1 MTKELLSELLKD
13 LLRENSRIYVP
24 GMGSFF
30 AEIMP
35 AVIVDGGNTINPP
48 YKKVYFR
55 SNETWNDGL
64 LERSYAQK
72 SSLEIEVSKEK
83 IERFVREFKKEL
95 NAKKSVDL
103 PGMGIMRATNEK
115 SYFFVADDDLDL
127 YSDAFG
133 LEPISLK
140 RILYSS
146 DRERAPERGATVT
159 EKRDDRKDESREP
172 VIIQRRERDSDDIDD
187 DQEREGRRLGR
198 TGIILICVAA
208 AILLIAVAIFLLIY
222 FDSPILDKLLY
233 TKEELR
239 LLRGR

>member
-1 MTKELLSELLKD
+1 M
-13 LLRENSRIYVP
+13 P

-30 AEIMP
+30 ADVMS
-35 AVIVDGGNTINPP
+35 AAIVDGGNTINPP

-64 LERSYAQK
+64 LENSYAK
-72 SSLEIEVSKEK
+72 RSSLDIEVARHK
-83 IERFVREFKKEL
+83 IESFVKEFKKEL
-95 NAKKSVDL
+95 NAKKAVDL

-115 SYFFVADDDLDL
+115 NYFFVADSDLDL

-140 RILYSS
+140 KILYSEREITPERSSVVS
-146 DRERAPERGATVT
+146 DRVERVVK
-159 EKRDDRKDESREP
+159 KRRKLSK
-172 VIIQRRERDSDDIDD
+172 
-187 DQEREGRRLGR
+187 

-233 TKEELR
+233 TKEER
-239 LLRGR
+239 DF

>member
-1 MTKELLSELLKD
+1 MTTELLSELLKD

-30 AEIMP
+30 ADVMS
-35 AVIVDGGNTINPP
+35 AAIVDGGNTINPP

-64 LERSYAQK
+64 LENSYAKK
-72 SSLEIEVSKEK
+72 SSLDVEVAKEK
-83 IERFVREFKKEL
+83 IESFVKEFKKEL
-95 NAKKSVDL
+95 NAKKAVDL

-115 SYFFVADDDLDL
+115 NYFFVADPELDL

-140 RILYSS
+140 KILYSEREITPERSSVVS
-146 DRERAPERGATVT
+146 DRVERVVK
-159 EKRDDRKDESREP
+159 KRRKLSK
-172 VIIQRRERDSDDIDD
+172 
-187 DQEREGRRLGR
+187 
-198 TGIILICVAA
+198 TGIILLWVAA
-208 AILLIAVAIFLLIY
+208 AIVLIAIVFFLLIY

-233 TKEELR
+233 TEEELR